1 MLTCYLFAVF
11 DEVLFQMILI
21 SKYALNFEI
30 IFDLQGEGNA
40 KKKRGTISCTPS
52 AQLPLKVASPVVR
65 LHFQTKN

>member
-40 KKKRGTISCTPS
+40 KKERDDFLYTFCSASPKGSISCSQATFPD
-52 AQLPLKVASPVVR
+52 
-65 LHFQTKN
+65 